1 MICRFLTGKILFF
14 LKKIIIPFQISKSA
28 LSTLESIH
36 NAGILHGDIRR
47 GNVLIGD
54 FGITI
59 IDFSHSE
66 HSDNRKD
73 KEKELSQLRDI
84 LGLAGKE

>member
-1 MICRFLTGKILFF
+1 LFN
-14 LKKIIIPFQISKSA
+14 LQVIPFQISKSA

-36 NAGILHGDIRR
+36 DAGILHGDIRR
-47 GNVLIGD
+47 ENILIGD

-59 IDFSHSE
+59 IDFAHSKQSANQE
-66 HSDNRKD
+66 AKD
-73 KEKELSQLRDI
+73 EELFQLRYF

>member
-1 MICRFLTGKILFF
+1 MILFFF
-14 LKKIIIPFQISKSA
+14 LKKKLIPFQISKSA

-36 NAGILHGDIRR
+36 NAGILHGDIRC
-47 GNVLIGD
+47 GNILIGD

-73 KEKELSQLRDI
+73 KEKELSQLRHF
-84 LGLAGKE
+84 LGLAGRK